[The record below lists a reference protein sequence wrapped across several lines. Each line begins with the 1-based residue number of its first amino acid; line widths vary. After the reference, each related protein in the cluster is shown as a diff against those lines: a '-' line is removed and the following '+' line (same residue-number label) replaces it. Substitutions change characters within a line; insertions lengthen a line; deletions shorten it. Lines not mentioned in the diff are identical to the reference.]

1 MCRRYNINLFSES
14 IKVLYQHFIVVE
26 IQHNTCKFRHF
37 CVPVLHQDQD
47 SQYHL
52 SSSFCCL
59 MDWSERWLFI
69 VLILEEWLTTTFFKL
84 SFHIVVGS
92 YFSKLAKQVAKRT
105 FGELV
110 RSVSQRVQLKFIS
123 TDSVRLLCL
132 FCNVKIPKTA
142 KLYWKEQ
149 KQSF

>member
-1 MCRRYNINLFSES
+1 M
-14 IKVLYQHFIVVE
+14 
-26 IQHNTCKFRHF
+26 
-37 CVPVLHQDQD
+37 
-47 SQYHL
+47 
-52 SSSFCCL
+52 
-59 MDWSERWLFI
+59 
-69 VLILEEWLTTTFFKL
+69 LILEEWLTTTFFKL

-110 RSVSQRVQLKFIS
+110 RSVSQRVQLTFIS

-142 KLYWKEQ
+142 KLY
-149 KQSF
+149 